1 MATTQADIASQ
12 MKAALQASMPELDT
26 SIGTPAA
33 KILDAVAASIANA
46 YVDNHLLT
54 YTYDIDSKTDADLDQ
69 FVQLFGIARLPAKR
83 ASGTVTF
90 TRDNSSAIVYI
101 PINCQITS
109 SSETPIIVQTITGAV
124 MNPGVTSVTV
134 PVLAVNAGPD
144 GNVGA
149 NLLNNITSPISGVTA
164 VTNLSALTGGMDQ
177 ETDTALRTRWKS
189 TVFRNMAGTESMFL
203 GIALDDPDCFAAN
216 VVTSTK
222 QVREQI
228 QISGT
233 TATSTVNDAKYVFGT
248 PVTFGT
254 DIDNGV
260 VFIPGHDYQFNATI
274 PPTVTVLNSTAIPS
288 GTVADLMYQYTP
300 VMSRNDPSNAIINRI
315 DVWCGGTRA
324 VSAQQSVVFNNT
336 KTFAPS
342 GTYNLNNFVRPDGT
356 NPTSGNVFVP
366 LAFGPIVTVSPT
378 VTIGATT
385 YGLATPANPMG
396 TVASGVTYA
405 YQIVHDNTANGYT
418 PQSLFG
424 LEWNA
429 ANLPA
434 NNSVFTMGS
443 DGAYTYNQIPTSV
456 QKAIDSWRLAG
467 TDARAHQAQAIRL
480 KFSVAVMYDR
490 GAYPAQVNQAMDTA
504 LSGWL
509 NGLGI
514 NSVVQVSDVLQTLH
528 NVPGVDNVRFLNG
541 TDFAGFTVGTA
552 NSYTVGIQQITATGT
567 VISSY
572 VDSTGRPKDIVFT
585 DSQMPQFGA
594 SLYVQKSQNTWGAY

>member
-12 MKAALQASMPELDT
+12 MKSALLASMPELDT
-26 SIGTPAA
+26 SVGTPAS
-33 KILDAVAASIANA
+33 KMLDAVAASIANA
-46 YVDNHLLT
+46 YVDNQLLK

-90 TRDNSSAIVYI
+90 TRDSSSAIVFL

-109 SSETPIIVQTITGAV
+109 SSENPIVVQTITGAV
-124 MNPGVTSVTV
+124 MNPGVVSVTV

-144 GNVGA
+144 GNVSA
-149 NLLNNITSPISGVTA
+149 NLLSNITSPVSGVTA

-177 ETDTALRTRWKS
+177 ETDSALRARWKA

-228 QISGT
+228 QVSSGS
-233 TATSTVNDAKYVFGT
+233 ATSTVNDAKYVFGT

-260 VFIPGHDYQFNATI
+260 VFIPNHDYQFNATI
-274 PPTVTVLNSTAIPS
+274 PPSITVLNSTAIPN

-300 VMSRNDPSNAIINRI
+300 VMSRNDPANAIINRI
-315 DVWCGGTRA
+315 DLWCGGTRA

-336 KTFAPS
+336 KIFAGS
-342 GTYNLNNFVRPDGT
+342 GAYNVANFVRQNGT

-378 VTIGATT
+378 VTIGVTT
-385 YGLATPANPMG
+385 YGLATATNPMG
-396 TVASGVTYA
+396 TVAGGITYA
-405 YQIVHDNTANGYT
+405 YQVVHDNTANGYT

-434 NNSVFTMGS
+434 NNSLFTMGS
-443 DGAYTYNQIPTSV
+443 DGAYTYNQVPTSIQAAV
-456 QKAIDSWRLAG
+456 DSWRLAG
-467 TDARAHQAQAIRL
+467 TDARAHQAQAILL
-480 KFSVAVMYDR
+480 KFNVAVMYNR
-490 GAYPAQVNQAMDTA
+490 GAYPAQINQAMDTA

-514 NSVVQVSDVLQTLH
+514 NSVVQASDVLQILH

-541 TDFAGFTVGTA
+541 ADFAGFTVGTA
-552 NSYTVGIQQITATGT
+552 NSYTVGIQQISSTGT
-567 VISSY
+567 VMNSY

-585 DSQMPQFGA
+585 DSQVPQFGS
-594 SLYVQKSQNTWGAY
+594 SLYAQKSQNSWGAY